1 MTYNIRVATFTDGVT
16 TFTAMPANGVNVKSG
31 SADGPRVITHMVE
44 NDAGAI
50 IDLDGTGA
58 ATLVPPIVEQNLIF
72 TGNHPDAH
80 TQYKNLMTLKG
91 EHGTFNG
98 WIPNDAGN
106 RVVSVAARLI
116 EVTGNWEGSHKA
128 GTANWL
134 AVKAVWQL
142 KGFI

>member
-1 MTYNIRVATFTDGVT
+1 MTYNIRVATFTDGST
-16 TFTAMPANGVNVKSG
+16 TFTATPANGVNVKGG

-44 NDAGAI
+44 NDAGTI

-58 ATLVPPIVEQNLIF
+58 ATLVPPLVEQNLIF
-72 TGNHPDAH
+72 TAAHPDAH

-91 EHGTFNG
+91 KHGTFNG

-128 GTANWL
+128 GTSNWL

-142 KGFI
+142 KGFV

>member
-16 TFTAMPANGVNVKSG
+16 TFTATPANGVNVKSG

-44 NDAGAI
+44 NDAGTI

-91 EHGTFNG
+91 KHGTFNG